1 MGAFPGTQAVIGK
14 EPDSVRTELYRNVR
28 RWDGFVAL
36 GFGSGLA
43 PFAPGTAGT
52 LAAVP
57 LAWVLKGLPL
67 SAYLGLM
74 ALFLVLGAW
83 VCGRVGSRIGV
94 ADHGALVWDEFVGYW
109 LAVAFVPRQWAW
121 LLAGF
126 VLFRILDILKPW
138 PIRALER
145 RVPGGWGVMLD
156 DVLAG
161 LLTAILL
168 ALSGEVVIGLTG

>member
-1 MGAFPGTQAVIGK
+1 MK
-14 EPDSVRTELYRNVR
+14 ERDPARAALYRNVW
-28 RWDGFVAL
+28 RWDGFLAL

-43 PFAPGTAGT
+43 PIAPGTAGT

-57 LAWVLKGLPL
+57 LAWMLKGLSLPT
-67 SAYLGLM
+67 YLGLL

-94 ADHGALVWDEFVGYW
+94 TDHGALVWDEFVGYW
-109 LAVAFVPRQWAW
+109 LAVALVPRHWAW

-126 VLFRILDILKPW
+126 VLFRVLDILKPW

-156 DVLAG
+156 DVFAG
-161 LLTAILL
+161 LMTAVLL
-168 ALSGEVVIGLTG
+168 VVAGEGVSRLTG

>member
-1 MGAFPGTQAVIGK
+1 MNQGDP
-14 EPDSVRTELYRNVR
+14 VRAALFRNVR
-28 RWDGFVAL
+28 RWDGFLAL

-43 PFAPGTAGT
+43 PMAPGTAGT
-52 LAAVP
+52 LVAVP
-57 LAWVLKGLPL
+57 LAWALKGLPL
-67 SAYLGLM
+67 PVYGMLLAV
-74 ALFLVLGAW
+74 FLVLGAW
-83 VCGRVGSRIGV
+83 ICGRVGSRIGV

-109 LAVAFVPRQWAW
+109 LAVALVPRHWAW

-145 RVPGGWGVMLD
+145 RVSGGWGVMLD

-161 LLTAILL
+161 LITAVVLIL
-168 ALSGEVVIGLTG
+168 AGEFMPEFPG

>member
-1 MGAFPGTQAVIGK
+1 MTGRDP
-14 EPDSVRTELYRNVR
+14 VRAALFRNVW
-28 RWDGFVAL
+28 RWDGFLAL

-57 LAWVLKGLPL
+57 LAWVLKELPL
-67 SAYLGLM
+67 TAYLGLLV
-74 ALFLVLGAW
+74 LFLVLGAW

-94 ADHGALVWDEFVGYW
+94 TDHGALVWDEFVGYW
-109 LAVAFVPRQWAW
+109 LAVAFVPRQWTW

-126 VLFRILDILKPW
+126 VVFRLLDILKPW

-161 LLTAILL
+161 VLTVILL
-168 ALSGEVVIGLTG
+168 WLAGAVLTGFAG